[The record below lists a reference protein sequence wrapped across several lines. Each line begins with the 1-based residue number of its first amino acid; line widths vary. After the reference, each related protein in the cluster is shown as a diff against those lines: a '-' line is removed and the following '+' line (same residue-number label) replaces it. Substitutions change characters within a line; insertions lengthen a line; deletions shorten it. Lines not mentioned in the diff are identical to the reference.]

1 MRRAISSEGR
11 VKIQGTELDK
21 VVQYKYLGS
30 MVQEDGEIEREV
42 TSRIQ
47 AGWAKFR
54 MVSGVLCDRKIAVKL
69 KGKFYSTAVRP
80 AMMYES
86 EC

>member
-1 MRRAISSEGR
+1 MTG
-11 VKIQGTELDK
+11 
-21 VVQYKYLGS
+21 VQTCALP
-30 MVQEDGEIEREV
+30 ILLREV

-54 MVSGVLCDRKIAVKL
+54 RTSGVLCDRKIPKRL

-80 AMMYES
+80 AMMYGS
-86 EC
+86 ECWVIKKIQEHKDAGG